1 MLKIGML
8 ISRSKRLMVS
18 IEGTSRPPSKYATG
32 NFQVLEISMAVILAF
47 SMETSMAHGKF
58 QVLEIS
64 RAHGNF
70 HGPWKIPW
78 PMEISMGGLIS
89 PWTGSVWQCFFTNV

>member
-47 SMETSMAHGKF
+47 PMEISMAHGKF
-58 QVLEIS
+58 HGQWKFPWVALFHLG
-64 RAHGNF
+64 RAVIYYPQKF
-70 HGPWKIPW
+70 K
-78 PMEISMGGLIS
+78 MKK
-89 PWTGSVWQCFFTNV
+89 T